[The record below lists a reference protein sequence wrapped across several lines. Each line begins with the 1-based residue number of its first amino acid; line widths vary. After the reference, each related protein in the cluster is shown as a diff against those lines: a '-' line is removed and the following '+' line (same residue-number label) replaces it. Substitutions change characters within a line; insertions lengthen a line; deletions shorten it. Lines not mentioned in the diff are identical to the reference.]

1 MFDSNILL
9 TKFGPGFWS
18 RVPGFIPSP
27 YSESRNKLLKIT
39 LLEECSDP
47 GLSSWL
53 QVSSTDNNAEEH
65 TKKNLF
71 RPVAILIS
79 SKTYIYN
86 EDSCVSL
93 IRFTTGPSG

>member
-1 MFDSNILL
+1 MAA
-9 TKFGPGFWS
+9 
-18 RVPGFIPSP
+18 

-47 GLSSWL
+47 GPSSWL
-53 QVSSTDNNAEEH
+53 QVSSNDNNAEEH

-86 EDSCVSL
+86 VDSCVSL
-93 IRFTTGPSG
+93 IRLGQTIY